1 MAEYSK
7 GTPASRAFQPLLPG
21 ILWTLPGDSQ
31 GPDPPLALGSAGSP
45 VGPQSLSLS
54 PAAAALPVSQ
64 GPRWGAPPAHFLA
77 WPDPGVLAAPCAL
90 PGGPKMTA
98 LSWREQTKGHFSSQ
112 TGGRVLYSSASSRCP
127 HGTRHTI
134 GACLMPGRKNE
145 GLTWIP
151 PTTNTLMSMFKRVRI

>member
-64 GPRWGAPPAHFLA
+64 GPR
-77 WPDPGVLAAPCAL
+77 
-90 PGGPKMTA
+90 
-98 LSWREQTKGHFSSQ
+98 
-112 TGGRVLYSSASSRCP
+112 
-127 HGTRHTI
+127 
-134 GACLMPGRKNE
+134 
-145 GLTWIP
+145 
-151 PTTNTLMSMFKRVRI
+151 